1 MSSPKRVAVIG
12 AGASGLTAIKCCL
25 DEGLE
30 PVCFE
35 RTDHIGEDSGYRHI
49 YMAPCGLWYYT
60 ESAVDGQACVMKS
73 TVINTSKE
81 MMCYSDFP
89 IPKEYPIFMHNSYV
103 LKYFN
108 LYCNNFG
115 LKKYIQFKTEVVSL
129 RKRPDFAS
137 SGQWDIQ
144 IRNRDSGEKQDLVFD
159 AVMICTGHHAEKNM
173 PTFPG
178 LDKFKGK
185 VIHSHDYK
193 DSRGYEDKRIVVVG
207 IGNSGGDAAVE
218 LSRVASQVYL
228 STRRGSWIINRV
240 AENGYPIDMG
250 LSKFLRSVIQRLP
263 ASLVGSLLI
272 SRLNHRFDHALYSLR
287 PKHAPLSQHPTVND
301 DLPNRIISGGIIVKP
316 DIKTFTEN
324 GVIFENGSKKE
335 EIDVAFLATGY
346 IFRFPFVDKSVIEV
360 KQNKVNLYK
369 WMFPPDLEKQTLCV
383 IGCIQPLGAIM
394 PISENQS
401 RLFLRVIKGDVKLPT
416 SQEMWDDIHFKS
428 DAMAKRYVKSQR
440 HTIQVDYV
448 DYMDE
453 IAEIGGNKPDLYALL
468 KKDPKLALRCFFG
481 ACTPYQYRLMGPN
494 SWAGARE
501 AIMTQWDRTCYPLK
515 TRPLGFEIEKSQL
528 KFFLIYFLFIAVF
541 AFIVHYLFMS

>member
-1 MSSPKRVAVIG
+1 MRYNIVKSNFYNDETDMLTVQRETSENRCKNILSPKRIAVIG
-12 AGASGLTAIKCCL
+12 VGASGLTAIKCCL

-35 RTDHIGEDSGYRHI
+35 RTDHIG
-49 YMAPCGLWYYT
+49 GLWYYT
-60 ESAVDGQACVMKS
+60 DSAVDGQACVMKS

-108 LYCNNFG
+108 LYCKNFG
-115 LKKYIQFKTEVVSL
+115 LKKYIKFKTMVVSL

-173 PTFPG
+173 PTFPS

-185 VIHSHDYK
+185 VIHSNNYK

-207 IGNSGGDAAVE
+207 IGNSCGDAAVE
-218 LSRVASQVYL
+218 LSRVASQ
-228 STRRGSWIINRV
+228 
-240 AENGYPIDMG
+240 
-250 LSKFLRSVIQRLP
+250 
-263 ASLVGSLLI
+263 
-272 SRLNHRFDHALYSLR
+272 
-287 PKHAPLSQHPTVND
+287 
-301 DLPNRIISGGIIVKP
+301 
-316 DIKTFTEN
+316 
-324 GVIFENGSKKE
+324 
-335 EIDVAFLATGY
+335 
-346 IFRFPFVDKSVIEV
+346 
-360 KQNKVNLYK
+360 
-369 WMFPPDLEKQTLCV
+369 
-383 IGCIQPLGAIM
+383 
-394 PISENQS
+394 
-401 RLFLRVIKGDVKLPT
+401 GDVKLPT

-494 SWAGARE
+494 SWTGARE

-528 KFFLIYFLFIAVF
+528 KFFFIYFLFIAMF